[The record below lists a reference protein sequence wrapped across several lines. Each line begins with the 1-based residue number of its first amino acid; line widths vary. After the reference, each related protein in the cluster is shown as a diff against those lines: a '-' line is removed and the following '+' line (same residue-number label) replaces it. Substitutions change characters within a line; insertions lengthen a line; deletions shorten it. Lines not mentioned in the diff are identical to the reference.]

1 MKQLFFIALAALLF
15 ASCESN
21 EPSKRGGDNTSL
33 NQPSDPASW
42 SPVGHVYVYE
52 TTWENS
58 PASDHYWVWVLDF
71 ISKDSCV
78 WYETELRDLTYNG
91 SPAYERTS
99 YKVNYPKLT
108 LNMDGGRVLNFTDT
122 TTIDASI
129 WDVVYTILK

>member
-1 MKQLFFIALAALLF
+1 MSKQLCPLFALCMLF
-15 ASCESN
+15 ASCEPS
-21 EPSKRGGDNTSL
+21 EPSRGGDSSL

-42 SPVGHVYVYE
+42 SPEGHVYVYE
-52 TTWENS
+52 TTWDES
-58 PASDHYWVWVLDF
+58 PAADHYWVWVLDF

-129 WDVVYTILK
+129 WDVVYTILR

>member
-1 MKQLFFIALAALLF
+1 MKRLVPVFVFCLLWCV
-15 ASCESN
+15 SCEQN
-21 EPSKRGGDNTSL
+21 DPKRGGDSSL
-33 NQPSDPASW
+33 NQPSDPATW
-42 SPVGHVYVYE
+42 SPKGHVYVYE

-58 PASDHYWVWVLDF
+58 PAADHYWVWVLDF